1 MLIKNIL
8 ALGAHFD
15 DIELGAGG
23 SLAKFSKEGKKV
35 YKLILTDDSYDNK
48 LEETLKVSKKS
59 CKILG
64 IVETLLI
71 CNNFTQAQVNST
83 SKSFL
88 QDGNK
93 VKKRS
98 PKSILCGKS
107 WCDLQIIF
115 LWKRLLLCMYNGL
128 E

>member
-48 LEETLKVSKKS
+48 LEETLKVSKNLVKFWVLN
-59 CKILG
+59 K
-64 IVETLLI
+64 LI
-71 CNNFTQAQVNST
+71 EKNMT
-83 SKSFL
+83 S
-88 QDGNK
+88 
-93 VKKRS
+93 VT
-98 PKSILCGKS
+98 I
-107 WCDLQIIF
+107 
-115 LWKRLLLCMYNGL
+115 
-128 E
+128 